1 LLFLSPVALLT
12 ALIIRQRVV
21 ERVYISIIILALFI
35 FILYGNEL
43 FTKRNYKLLNNL
55 ENIIFTI
62 LCILLMGSIWNY
74 GKNELY
80 WFNYYSHDFNKKYNN
95 VLVNN
100 KDNLYIISGY
110 GNLVSSQ
117 PNLSK
122 VFVDKNKLT
131 NNMITFGTW
140 QTFSP
145 EYHNKLKGFGV
156 EDTNNILSSAI
167 NSNNIKFI
175 LSSDS
180 SIFDKIKSL
189 FKENYGREVYFVKDS
204 NITNDINVYLLRS
217 DK

>member
-1 LLFLSPVALLT
+1 MYV
-12 ALIIRQRVV
+12 
-21 ERVYISIIILALFI
+21 
-35 FILYGNEL
+35 
-43 FTKRNYKLLNNL
+43 
-55 ENIIFTI
+55 
-62 LCILLMGSIWNY
+62 
-74 GKNELY
+74 
-80 WFNYYSHDFNKKYNN
+80 
-95 VLVNN
+95 
-100 KDNLYIISGY
+100 ISGY

-156 EDTNNILSSAI
+156 EDTDNILSSAI

-180 SIFDKIKSL
+180 SIFDKIKIL